1 MNSNLKS
8 PTGIVGDL
16 SCNNLIIKYMA
27 DCTISVDILAG
38 GMFLLLPI
46 VVISLGVELYY
57 NHKPKDKWIHLW

>member
-1 MNSNLKS
+1 
-8 PTGIVGDL
+8 
-16 SCNNLIIKYMA
+16 MA

-57 NHKPKDKWIHLW
+57 NHKPKDK